1 MIPVVALVLVMGIQ
15 YGLFYLG
22 VFPVQ
27 SKKLTAVHMFLIIVT
42 QASVFLALLYFLQK
56 KLGFTH
62 LGFGDEIS
70 GKELFLGFAGLIGVN
85 IISMMYMKLVGTFP
99 DQFKDFNP
107 ELLSK
112 NVYLFMFTVA
122 LLGPVYEEIVFRG
135 YILGMLVG
143 EETSLKKNTVAIIFT
158 SLLFMF
164 AHMDSLSENYF
175 IGLPLFLLGAYFSF
189 WAIRKKGVVLTII
202 LHMSQNFLAALMM
215 LQQIKR
221 V

>member
-1 MIPVVALVLVMGIQ
+1 
-15 YGLFYLG
+15 
-22 VFPVQ
+22 
-27 SKKLTAVHMFLIIVT
+27 MFLIIAI
-42 QASVFLALLYFLQK
+42 QASVFLGILYFLQK
-56 KLGFTH
+56 QLGFAW

-70 GKELFLGFAGLIGVN
+70 GKEFFLGLAGLIGIN
-85 IISMMYMKLVGTFP
+85 IVSGLYMKLVGTSP

-107 ELLSK
+107 EILSK

-143 EETSLKKNTVAIIFT
+143 EETGFKKNLVAVIFT
-158 SLLFMF
+158 SLLFML
-164 AHMDSLSENYF
+164 AHLDTLSENYL
-175 IGLPLFLLGAYFSF
+175 IGLPLFLLGAYFSY
-189 WAIRKKGVVLTII
+189 WAIRKRGVVLTIA
-202 LHMSQNFLAALMM
+202 LHMTQNFLAAFIM